1 MGKKGLGQIFTQ
13 NLWIFVT
20 KALQKKNKF
29 SKKKTPAPEIL
40 KSSGNHLGLPPFVLT
55 DEWGEPLDA

>member
-1 MGKKGLGQIFTQ
+1 MGKKGLGQITQ

-29 SKKKTPAPEIL
+29 SKNP
-40 KSSGNHLGLPPFVLT
+40 NPFQFSIMVR
-55 DEWGEPLDA
+55 EAFKP